1 MEVGTAP
8 GRPGAVLIRMEIGGA
23 YIVPMPPFDFCIPTT
38 GTNVPAGAEWLRE
51 IKYDGYPLLVSS
63 ATAVVSG

>member
-1 MEVGTAP
+1 
-8 GRPGAVLIRMEIGGA
+8 MEIGGA